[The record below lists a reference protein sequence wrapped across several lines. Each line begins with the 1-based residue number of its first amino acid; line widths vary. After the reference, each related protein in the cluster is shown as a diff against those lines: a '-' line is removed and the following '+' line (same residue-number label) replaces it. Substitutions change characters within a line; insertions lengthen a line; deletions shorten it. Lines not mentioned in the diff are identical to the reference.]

1 MSAFNELDI
10 ARAVAEGVL
19 PSPTIWQNASF
30 VALRLSGTG
39 PAWRASVGEFVH
51 RDKAVWCSPEMLRRF
66 LGCPIVIEHPP
77 TGTMTSKFF
86 GDRCVGYVIYTY
98 VNEEEQAPWGVLR
111 CLDSTAASMITGGL
125 FDTSPGIVIDPAN
138 CATVEVSGRKL
149 LIEGSPLCI
158 DHVALVYTPNGN
170 RGVWTRDG
178 EPGVQVD
185 AAKVDAAEDC
195 LIIGDMKVIYV

>member
-1 MSAFNELDI
+1 
-10 ARAVAEGVL
+10 
-19 PSPTIWQNASF
+19 
-30 VALRLSGTG
+30 
-39 PAWRASVGEFVH
+39 
-51 RDKAVWCSPEMLRRF
+51 
-66 LGCPIVIEHPP
+66 
-77 TGTMTSKFF
+77 
-86 GDRCVGYVIYTY
+86 
-98 VNEEEQAPWGVLR
+98 
-111 CLDSTAASMITGGL
+111 MITGGL